1 MINIRNIKELTEFIF
16 MENEL
21 KNSDLIMLPG
31 SRSIE
36 TIELAAE
43 IYKEGYAPYILASG
57 AYSKDVGRFEWEK
70 IRRDEYKKDF
80 KTEYEFMK
88 YGLELN
94 GVPESAILKEDTAT
108 YTYQNALR
116 SKEMLVKEGIKHD
129 RIILCV
135 KDYHARRSF
144 MYFDMVFPDSEIL
157 IAPAYI
163 EVASKEHW
171 MKSELGIRVITGEM
185 RKIGEQFY
193 DLYLDHF
200 NLKI

>member
-1 MINIRNIKELTEFIF
+1 MRNIKELTDFIF

-21 KNSDLIMLPG
+21 EASDLIMLPG

-36 TIELAAE
+36 TIELAAS
-43 IYKEGYAPYILASG
+43 IYKEGLAPYILASG
-57 AYSKDVGRFEWEK
+57 AFSKDVGRFEWEK

-88 YGLELN
+88 HGLQLN

-116 SKEMLVKEGIKHD
+116 SKEMLVKECIKHD

-163 EVASKEHW
+163 EVASKDHW

-200 NLKI
+200 NLKK

>member
-1 MINIRNIKELTEFIF
+1 M
-16 MENEL
+16 
-21 KNSDLIMLPG
+21 
-31 SRSIE
+31 
-36 TIELAAE
+36 
-43 IYKEGYAPYILASG
+43 YKRQPYILASG
-57 AYSKDVGRFEWEK
+57 AFSKDVGRFEWEK

-88 YGLELN
+88 HGLQLN

-116 SKEMLVKEGIKHD
+116 SKEMLLKEGIKHD

-163 EVASKEHW
+163 EVASKDHW

-200 NLKI
+200 NIQK

>member
-1 MINIRNIKELTEFIF
+1 MRNIKEMTDFIF

-21 KNSDLIMLPG
+21 EASDLIMLPG

-36 TIELAAE
+36 TIELAAS
-43 IYKEGYAPYILASG
+43 IYKEGLAPYILASG
-57 AYSKDVGRFEWEK
+57 AFSKDVGRFEWEK

-88 YGLELN
+88 HGLQLN

-163 EVASKEHW
+163 EVASKDHW

-200 NLKI
+200 NLKK

>member
-1 MINIRNIKELTEFIF
+1 MRNIKELTDFIF

-21 KNSDLIMLPG
+21 EASDLIMLPG

-36 TIELAAE
+36 TIELAAS
-43 IYKEGYAPYILASG
+43 IYKEGLAPYILASG
-57 AYSKDVGRFEWEK
+57 AFSKDVGRFEWEK

-88 YGLELN
+88 HGLQLN

-163 EVASKEHW
+163 EVASKDHW

-200 NLKI
+200 NLKK

>member
-1 MINIRNIKELTEFIF
+1 MRNIKELTDFIF

-21 KNSDLIMLPG
+21 KASDLIMLPG

-36 TIELAAE
+36 TIELAAS
-43 IYKEGYAPYILASG
+43 IYKEGLAPYILASG
-57 AYSKDVGRFEWEK
+57 AFSKDVGRFEWEK
-70 IRRDEYKKDF
+70 IRRNEYKKDF

-88 YGLELN
+88 HGLQLN
-94 GVPESAILKEDTAT
+94 GVPESTILKEDTAT

-163 EVASKEHW
+163 EVASKDHW

-200 NLKI
+200 NLKK